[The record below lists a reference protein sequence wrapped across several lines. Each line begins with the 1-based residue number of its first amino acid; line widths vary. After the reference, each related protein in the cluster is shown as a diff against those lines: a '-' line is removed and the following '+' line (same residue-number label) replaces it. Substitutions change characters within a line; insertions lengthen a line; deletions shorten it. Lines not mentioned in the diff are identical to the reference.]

1 MEIIKKNII
10 LSFDELRILLYSQ
23 GFRRC
28 EGVYMPEKDFSQEN
42 IINALDKLEKNGLL
56 TIEKADIAAESLPL
70 VFGDEDDNSPDADD
84 LPEEEFYIR
93 SDLLLMLDIIGAP
106 DATEIL
112 HAGEKRKL
120 FCYYSER
127 GIVVSE
133 KYPGRRECVR
143 LTYYDPDEFEKWR
156 AGMEVTEN

>member
-70 VFGDEDDNSPDADD
+70 VFDDEDDNSPDADD

-93 SDLLLMLDIIGAP
+93 W
-106 DATEIL
+106 TC
-112 HAGEKRKL
+112 
-120 FCYYSER
+120 F
-127 GIVVSE
+127 
-133 KYPGRRECVR
+133 
-143 LTYYDPDEFEKWR
+143 
-156 AGMEVTEN
+156 